1 MKRIKLRVLFSC
13 PLLSCSTDDSFSH
26 YSLSVHGCRLS
37 LFYWPD
43 VSAARPVKFLWKLE
57 QVLGGLRMLALNS
70 KLSLCGSTIFRSIGT
85 KQVVQYLI

>member
-1 MKRIKLRVLFSC
+1 MLSEEMPGYIKTVWQDHTDQPIIFCSSALLFC
-13 PLLSCSTDDSFSH
+13 VCSTDDSYSH

-57 QVLGGLRMLALNS
+57 QVLGELPHL
-70 KLSLCGSTIFRSIGT
+70 
-85 KQVVQYLI
+85 